1 MKQGTVISASA
12 HAALIA
18 LAVFGLPE
26 TARDTR
32 PIRPQVTD
40 VSIVSLDAFE
50 AARSSAPSE
59 TEDITDTLT
68 APVQDQQPKDTPTA
82 DIKPIVPEA
91 DVPEAPNTET
101 APDMSTFEVAQP
113 NVATDVDMPTA
124 SVDAGPIGLETP
136 LIDAAPQDG
145 SVNSTQTALLVP
157 ERPNAAPRIDSR
169 AAPKPPEPVK
179 EASEALEATSDV
191 PTPDV
196 AKTEEP
202 KEAAAPKESA
212 TETVPD
218 AKPEERPTT
227 PLAATRPRGRPANLA
242 AEAEKKR
249 KAEEA
254 AIAAALAAAQAEA
267 DKPAPA
273 PAATPAQTASGSR
286 LGANFNSAQSR
297 AVGDAI
303 GGMWNKTL
311 IEGKDNYESLVVTV
325 RVRLTAAGKVMGGVD
340 PVDPASPQGD
350 FKIAYEAAR
359 RAVLRAQPIP
369 LPQDIF
375 RDGDYLE
382 IRFDPGRSAI
392 SLN

>member
-1 MKQGTVISASA
+1 MKQGTVISAGA

-18 LAVFGLPE
+18 LAVFGLPDA
-26 TARDTR
+26 ARDTT
-32 PIRPQVTD
+32 PIRSQVTD

-50 AARSSAPSE
+50 AAQSAAPTETEAVTEALQAPS
-59 TEDITDTLT
+59 
-68 APVQDQQPKDTPTA
+68 QDQDTPDTPEPETT
-82 DIKPIVPEA
+82 PIVPDA
-91 DVPEAPNTET
+91 DVPVAPTTET
-101 APDMSTFEVAQP
+101 APDLSALEVAQP
-113 NVATDVDMPTA
+113 DVSTDVDAPNA
-124 SVDAGPIGLETP
+124 SLDAGAIGLDTP

-145 SVNSTQTALLVP
+145 SVNSTQTALLTP
-157 ERPNAAPRIDSR
+157 ARPNKAPRIDTK

-179 EASEALEATSDV
+179 EAPEAQEETSEN
-191 PTPDV
+191 PTPDT
-196 AKTEEP
+196 ATPEEP

-227 PLAATRPRGRPANLA
+227 PLAATRPKGRPANLA

-254 AIAAALAAAQAEA
+254 AIAAALAAAQADTLKPTPQPKAEA
-267 DKPAPA
+267 AP
-273 PAATPAQTASGSR
+273 SGSR
-286 LGANFNSAQSR
+286 LGGNFNSAQQR

-303 GGMWNKTL
+303 GGVWNKTL
-311 IEGKDNYESLVVTV
+311 IEGKDNFENLVVTV

-340 PVDPASPQGD
+340 PVDPSSPQGD